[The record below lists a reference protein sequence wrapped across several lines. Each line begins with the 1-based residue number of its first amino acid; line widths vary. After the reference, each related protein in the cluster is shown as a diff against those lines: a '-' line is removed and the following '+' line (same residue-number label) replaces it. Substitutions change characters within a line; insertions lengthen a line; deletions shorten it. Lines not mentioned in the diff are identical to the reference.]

1 MNNIIRPKICPSIIG
16 HAAAVGKKEHEGPL
30 GNLFDYHDA
39 SDRFG
44 QKTWELSEG
53 EMQHI
58 ALNLALSK
66 SKMPAD
72 FEIRPFHSLSS
83 LPFCKK
89 VKLRTF
95 VLALMQNV
103 L

>member
-44 QKTWELSEG
+44 QKTWEQSEG
-53 EMQHI
+53 GDAAHCPQPC
-58 ALNLALSK
+58 A
-66 SKMPAD
+66 
-72 FEIRPFHSLSS
+72 FEIEN
-83 LPFCKK
+83 
-89 VKLRTF
+89 
-95 VLALMQNV
+95 AG
-103 L
+103 